1 MHHPKNFVA
10 GHHDFHRNTAFPTAN
25 GRNPKPGCGS
35 IPFCRKTLF
44 GPFPAGKKRFLPV
57 PFPVEKAGSFPFPF
71 PVEKPGS
78 FPFLFQW
85 KKPGS
90 DEKTLPSPL
99 WTKKGIKKDLRCRRS
114 EKSVLF
120 CFRSISPDSILPHFH
135 LTVKSFFQ
143 FFQIFFVPPFRRE
156 KTAPRGTLSPVLA
169 YPVFEVIDNV
179 RHCR

>member
-35 IPFCRKTLF
+35 ILFCRK
-44 GPFPAGKKRFLPV
+44 RFSV
-57 PFPVEKAGSFPFPF
+57 PSPSERSGSFPFLSLWK
-71 PVEKPGS
+71 KPGS
-78 FPFLFQW
+78 FPFPSQW

-90 DEKTLPSPL
+90 GEKTLPSPL

-120 CFRSISPDSILPHFH
+120 CFRSISPNSILPHFH
-135 LTVKSFFQ
+135 LTVKSFFPI
-143 FFQIFFVPPFRRE
+143 FSNFFVPPFRRE